1 MGLIA
6 YQFIKDFDLFA
17 TARDSWRGQAPWLSL
32 NIYMRGRSP
41 FGHPSGR
48 NREENRG
55 RGEGDGGRHLNR
67 GLESSNG
74 AWSFTGVW

>member
-41 FGHPSGR
+41 LVTQAAGTERKTEG
-48 NREENRG
+48 EERG
-55 RGEGDGGRHLNR
+55 MV
-67 GLESSNG
+67 
-74 AWSFTGVW
+74 AAT